1 MCPFLHQHDISVRLY
16 IFIPFCTCFSHFF
29 SSSMSHHFC
38 FLSVCN
44 VNCFIWCVCV
54 CAHKLVMAPTS
65 HCLGLVCCWV
75 EDVCVSVRARVWFR
89 LSLLLLIFFTQGWG
103 RFMDNLYLWVT
114 DKINT
119 VSIAKEHN
127 SLSRLLF
134 KGSKYSASL
143 SSFLSILFC
152 CSGLFL
158 PPLAMVAPQ
167 VAGCMRSENTGEPAF
182 YQNQT
187 TVCRSRVPSHHIS
200 GSFLCCGFHSTVL
213 SLASSFTQNAL
224 PVLWPFLTLWPE
236 WVGSFL
242 HLKFADIPTDGMKT
256 SSVNAF
262 FFLISGCCFICFVM
276 RFFLSTFATH
286 QSH

>member
-1 MCPFLHQHDISVRLY
+1 MQ
-16 IFIPFCTCFSHFF
+16 
-29 SSSMSHHFC
+29 
-38 FLSVCN
+38 
-44 VNCFIWCVCV
+44 
-54 CAHKLVMAPTS
+54 K
-65 HCLGLVCCWV
+65 
-75 EDVCVSVRARVWFR
+75 
-89 LSLLLLIFFTQGWG
+89 
-103 RFMDNLYLWVT
+103 
-114 DKINT
+114 
-119 VSIAKEHN
+119 SIT
-127 SLSRLLF
+127 LSRLLF

-167 VAGCMRSENTGEPAF
+167 VAGCMRTENTGEPAF

-256 SSVNAF
+256 SSVNAIC
-262 FFLISGCCFICFVM
+262 FLISGCCFICFVM
-276 RFFLSTFATH
+276 RFFFVDVCHPPKPLTGAGKSSLTLWIPVLLQHARFLSHTQKLAQNGFYM
-286 QSH
+286 